1 MLPRRG
7 NSKGEYKGKKMAVII
22 DGKAVAAELRDDI
35 KKEVSILKEKT
46 GKVPGLAVV
55 LVGENPASQVYVNMK
70 GKGCEEV
77 GIASFQHRLHADTSE
92 EALLSLIHKL
102 NNAPDV
108 NGILV
113 QLPLPSHINES
124 AIINAI
130 NSAKDVDGFH
140 PVNVGKMVIGDE
152 DCFYP
157 CTPYGCQVLI
167 NRHVNDLKGK
177 HLVVVGR
184 SNIVGKPLANMMVQK
199 NKMANCVVTVCHTAA
214 PDIGYYTRQADILV
228 VAAGR
233 PDTVRGSMVK
243 EGAVVIDV
251 GVNRIPDPANPSK
264 TKLVGDVNFDEVS
277 KVASAITP
285 VPGGVG
291 PLTITML
298 LANTLKAF
306 KLQNGIL

>member
-1 MLPRRG
+1 
-7 NSKGEYKGKKMAVII
+7 MAIVI
-22 DGKAVAAELRDDI
+22 DGKAVAAELRDGI
-35 KKEVSILKEKT
+35 CKEVAMLKEKS

-55 LVGENPASQVYVNMK
+55 LVGENPASQVYVRMK
-70 GKGCEEV
+70 RKGCEEV
-77 GIASFQHRLHADTSE
+77 GIASYQHLLHAETSQ
-92 EALLSLIHKL
+92 EALLSLINKL
-102 NNAPDV
+102 NASPDV

-113 QLPLPSHINES
+113 QLPLPSHIDER

-130 NSAKDVDGFH
+130 DPRKDVDGFH
-140 PVNVGKMVIGDE
+140 PVNVGKVVIGDE

-157 CTPYGCQVLI
+157 CTPFGCQVLI

-177 HLVVVGR
+177 HLVIVGR

-214 PDIGYYTRQADILV
+214 QDIAYYTRQADVLV
-228 VAAGR
+228 VAAGKQN
-233 PDTVRGSMVK
+233 TVRGNMVK

-251 GVNRIPDPANPSK
+251 GVNRIADPDDPSK
-264 TKLVGDVNFDEVS
+264 TILVGDVNFDEVS

-291 PLTITML
+291 PMTIAML
-298 LANTLKAF
+298 LSNTLKAF
-306 KLQNGIL
+306 KLQNRRA